1 MKFCK
6 ECESLLFPK
15 EIDKELKY
23 VCNVCGGVEDFTDYI
38 IDTTVYKE
46 QEKSRTDTN
55 KNIIYDRTIPHTT
68 KKKCPNETCETNKD
82 TSKRDVVMVS
92 DKYTQKLYYTCTVC
106 CTEWS
111 YG

>member
-46 QEKSRTDTN
+46 QEKSRIAVLGELIA
-55 KNIIYDRTIPHTT
+55 KEEKEKLLKPKTT
-68 KKKCPNETCETNKD
+68 SKSKKKKKKTKN
-82 TSKRDVVMVS
+82 
-92 DKYTQKLYYTCTVC
+92 
-106 CTEWS
+106 
-111 YG
+111 